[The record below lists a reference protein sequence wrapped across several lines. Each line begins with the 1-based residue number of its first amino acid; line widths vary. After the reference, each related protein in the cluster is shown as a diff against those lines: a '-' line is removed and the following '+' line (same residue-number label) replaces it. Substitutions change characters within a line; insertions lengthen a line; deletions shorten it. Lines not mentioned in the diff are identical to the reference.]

1 MLLALPPGF
10 PRPLRR
16 FINDCTNFIFLLL
29 RGLVNIDWTEGCRCR
44 VLTRWLLLIRPSP
57 IEANA
62 IQAFYTFRRELGLF
76 KRLPL
81 SVNLWRRGNVIR
93 TSMIGSSGQKSVE
106 LSKTTPLT
114 QYPRGDFLLFT
125 LQSPCFA
132 LYRLSS
138 PKRAFHSSIWSA
150 LGGHTR
156 CGFQQKPMLFRRS
169 LRSDVSL
176 DCRNIFRCDDTC
188 DGDRMY

>member
-29 RGLVNIDWTEGCRCR
+29 RGLVNIDWTAGCRCR

-81 SVNLWRRGNVIR
+81 SVNPISQG
-93 TSMIGSSGQKSVE
+93 G
-106 LSKTTPLT
+106 
-114 QYPRGDFLLFT
+114 LFT
-125 LQSPCFA
+125 VYITIAMFCLVPLKFTKAGVPQLNMVCSRRTYSLWFPA
-132 LYRLSS
+132 EADAIQ
-138 PKRAFHSSIWSA
+138 AFVA
-150 LGGHTR
+150 
-156 CGFQQKPMLFRRS
+156 
-169 LRSDVSL
+169 
-176 DCRNIFRCDDTC
+176 FRCEL
-188 DGDRMY
+188 GLSEHLPL